1 MKNMFP
7 YFSLTATLAQ
17 TTSRFVWMEKNIIK
31 VLIRIDYSPQTW
43 NGLCCL
49 NTVPEDLSSE
59 LMFLNELCSL
69 KRKSILSSNRVV
81 VKTND
86 SKNVSQKQLL
96 VSTHSERDSDYVFTK
111 TELPHT
117 LIFLCDESVAYHIL
131 VIKYVHLFTLHKE
144 MVIPLISELSNV

>member
-17 TTSRFVWMEKNIIK
+17 TTSCFVWMEKNIIK
-31 VLIRIDYSPQTW
+31 VLIRIDCSPQTW

-49 NTVPEDLSSE
+49 NTVLDLSSE
-59 LMFLNELCSL
+59 LMFLSGLCSL
-69 KRKSILSSNRVV
+69 KRKGTLSSNMVV

-86 SKNVSQKQLL
+86 PENVSQTQLL

-144 MVIPLISELSNV
+144 MVIPLRSELSNV